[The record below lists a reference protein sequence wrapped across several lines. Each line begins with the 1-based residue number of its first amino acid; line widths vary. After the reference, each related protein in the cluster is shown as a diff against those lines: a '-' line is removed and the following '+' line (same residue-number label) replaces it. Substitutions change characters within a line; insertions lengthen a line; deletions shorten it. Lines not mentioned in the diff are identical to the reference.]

1 MATEV
6 PEIDVRE
13 LLALI
18 REGESGPDGYN
29 AINQG
34 TAGDTPGGSEA
45 MLGKPLTGMTVQ
57 EVMDQQKG
65 DAFAVGAYQFIPE
78 TLARLV
84 KNNNI
89 DTSQPFSEEL
99 QNALGT
105 LFLYEFQ
112 EFRDLAEGKTT
123 DVGPVMEALSSRGF
137 ASLSD
142 LEGNNPLSSVGGNKV
157 TIEPDRFRSALE
169 GMIAPRAVSANVAS
183 AGAADPSVSI
193 PEPMKANPY
202 VEREDGNVT
211 ISPPDDLAVQ
221 FLQARRAKTNDAVM
235 NFLSGGQIAKRQE
248 AEKMRDL
255 QLEQM
260 ENKRYQSMIKMINE
274 NIENTRK
281 FQVDRQKEVGLT
293 MRKIFGEMGMAERQ
307 KGREANDKY
316 LAFFDALAGGG
327 SGVGGLE
334 RMDGEAMREAV
345 NEVYKAKSSGSTD
358 LRNIIR
364 DLAVKYDEDSVLAV
378 MKQAQA
384 TDSAVFENLGDKL
397 DEVAAVEGE
406 TQVAGYS
413 DDVLREYLRGVYGQ
427 LPALTNNAGAA
438 FTQIMAAN
446 PGQALIHTDKLAQ
459 MFEQEGVDAET
470 ASKFISMYGG
480 IASGL
485 AAQDL
490 GTALEMA
497 QMTHGITEESLLA
510 EAEGLQI
517 QELNKLALMNAMS
530 SRPDAPEFADLQSAI
545 LSHPYFVNMPGTTA
559 QKLKAAAILGRR
571 KLRDTRKAGRGAL
584 KEIRQVGSAQAM
596 IPGALEH
603 LVQQGAITQDEAD
616 RMQLES
622 RMGDQTVQRA
632 GGGAPLADEEID
644 MLPEAADV
652 EKDTAPE
659 PTPKP
664 TPTYPEGDATQ
675 IAAEAQD
682 VIDSPM
688 PTARGTDP
696 LDLPKVAFGQLNQS
710 RAYKPPEG
718 TTQLTAEQQSHID
731 VGSRPLTASV
741 NAGFDVPS
749 DQERRIEDFYN
760 APASMSRAK
769 SRAVQRQMRQIKE

>member
-84 KNNNI
+84 KDNNI

-112 EFRDLAEGKTT
+112 EFRDFAEGKTT

-157 TIEPDRFRSALE
+157 TIEPDRFQSALE
-169 GMIAPRAVSANVAS
+169 GITAPRAVSANVAS

-221 FLQARRAKTNDAVM
+221 FLQTRRAKTNDAVM
-235 NFLSGGQIAKRQE
+235 NFLSGGQVAKRQE

-327 SGVGGLE
+327 SGGLKS
-334 RMDGEAMREAV
+334 MGEDEYRKSV
-345 NEVYKAKSSGSTD
+345 NEVLDAEATD
-358 LRNIIR
+358 LRKTLR
-364 DLAVKYDEDSVLAV
+364 GLAVKYDKDSVLRV
-378 MKQAQA
+378 MQRVQQNP
-384 TDSAVFENLGDKL
+384 DGPDFSALDGL
-397 DEVAAVEGE
+397 DEMAAVEGE
-406 TQVAGYS
+406 SQVAYDMTALS
-413 DDVLREYLRGVYGQ
+413 DYLDKIYGE
-427 LPALTNNAGAA
+427 LPEGNNNAGAA
-438 FTQIMAAN
+438 FAQIMAAN

-470 ASKFISMYGG
+470 ASKSISMYGG

-596 IPGALEH
+596 IPGAKAH
-603 LVQQGAITQDEAD
+603 LVKVGAITQDEAD

-688 PTARGTDP
+688 PTARGTD
-696 LDLPKVAFGQLNQS
+696 LPKNVM
-710 RAYKPPEG
+710 PP
-718 TTQLTAEQQSHID
+718 IN
-731 VGSRPLTASV
+731 
-741 NAGFDVPS
+741 NAGMLRALGVS
-749 DQERRIEDFYN
+749 DDAASKIMDPKGPPMINAGIGTPQAEEIEDFYN

-769 SRAVQRQMRQIKE
+769 SRAVQRQMRQLKE

>member
-84 KNNNI
+84 KDNNI

-112 EFRDLAEGKTT
+112 EFRDFAEGKTT

-169 GMIAPRAVSANVAS
+169 GITAPRAVSANVAS
-183 AGAADPSVSI
+183 AGAADPAVSE

-202 VEREDGNVT
+202 VERGIDPDTGEPTVT
-211 ISPPDDLAVQ
+211 INPPDDLAVQ
-221 FLQARRAKTNDAVM
+221 FLQTRRAKTNDAVM
-235 NFLSGGQIAKRQE
+235 NFLSGGQVAKRQE

-327 SGVGGLE
+327 SGGLKS
-334 RMDGEAMREAV
+334 MGEDEYRKSV
-345 NEVYKAKSSGSTD
+345 NEVLDAEATD
-358 LRNIIR
+358 LRKTLR
-364 DLAVKYDEDSVLAV
+364 GLAVKYDKDSVLRV
-378 MKQAQA
+378 MQRVQQNP
-384 TDSAVFENLGDKL
+384 DGPDFSALDGL
-397 DEVAAVEGE
+397 DEMAAVEGE
-406 TQVAGYS
+406 SQVAYDMTTLS
-413 DDVLREYLRGVYGQ
+413 DYLDKIYGE
-427 LPALTNNAGAA
+427 LPEGSNNAGAA
-438 FTQIMAAN
+438 FAQIMAAN

-510 EAEGLQI
+510 EAEALQI

-596 IPGALEH
+596 IPGAKAH
-603 LVQQGAITQDEAD
+603 LVKVGAITQDEAD
-616 RMQLES
+616 RLQLES

-652 EKDTAPE
+652 EKD
-659 PTPKP
+659 
-664 TPTYPEGDATQ
+664 
-675 IAAEAQD
+675 AAEAQD

-741 NAGFDVPS
+741 NAGLDVPS